1 MGPMAVHVLH
11 LSDIHLTA
19 RPGARV
25 YDQDADA
32 NLGRV
37 VAAARRRRER
47 YDAVVVTGDV
57 AEDASP
63 AAYERAL
70 AAVRPLADVF
80 RWVPGNHDD
89 RAAMAALDEEALGPA
104 MVGRWRLVTFD
115 SQWPGHVPGRA
126 TAAALESLSA
136 ALAAGGGG
144 PCAVALHHPPHAPCD
159 HPGCRT
165 IGVEPLRDAL
175 AASPDLRAVL
185 SGHLHRS
192 FVQSDGTGTTWAGA
206 PSTCVQALHPSHVF
220 TAEPPAAHTMTWHDD
235 GTVLVAPIQA

>member
-1 MGPMAVHVLH
+1 MAVHVLH

-32 NLGRV
+32 NLRRV
-37 VAAARRRRER
+37 VAAARRRRDR

-63 AAYERAL
+63 EAYERAL

-89 RAAMAALDEEALGPA
+89 RAAMAAVDEEALGPA
-104 MVGRWRLVTFD
+104 TVGPWRLVTFD
-115 SQWPGHVPGRA
+115 SQWPGHVPG
-126 TAAALESLSA
+126 
-136 ALAAGGGG
+136 
-144 PCAVALHHPPHAPCD
+144 
-159 HPGCRT
+159 CRT
-165 IGVEPLRDAL
+165 IGVEPLRDAP
-175 AASPDLRAVL
+175 AAAPDVRAVL

-192 FVQSDGTGTTWAGA
+192 FVQSDGAGTTWAGA